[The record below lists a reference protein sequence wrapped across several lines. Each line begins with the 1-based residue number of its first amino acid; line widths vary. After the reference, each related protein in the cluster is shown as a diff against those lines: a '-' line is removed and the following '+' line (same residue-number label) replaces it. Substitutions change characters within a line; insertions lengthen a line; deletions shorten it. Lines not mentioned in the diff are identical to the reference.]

1 MLFLFAAMYTEASV
15 FISNLDLKKDITQ
28 TKFQSFISK
37 DSDIVLT
44 ITGAGPIS
52 AAVAVSVVLTAY
64 KAGRSDCLINLGSAG
79 ALNSPKSSSKNA
91 KESPENNTGEGF
103 YICNKITE
111 QSTGRCFYPDMIYKS
126 DFEEASVISCI
137 APISEGMAV
146 KTLYDME
153 SSSIYQACSH
163 FLPPHHMIFLKIIS
177 DSGEAVTGS
186 DITSLMARN
195 AAPVCDFILG
205 LKNALVEEKKAGEIF
220 TNQENGFIKKLF
232 DDLFCSQTMKNQ
244 LIQLLTYKKLSGSDF
259 VSELNKEYYDKEILP
274 VSSKVHGKKVLE
286 ELQKKTI

>member
-15 FISNLDLKKDITQ
+15 FISNLNLKKDVTQ
-28 TKFQSFISK
+28 TKFQSFINK
-37 DSDIVLT
+37 ESDTVLT
-44 ITGAGPIS
+44 ITGSGMINS
-52 AAVAVSVVLTAY
+52 AVAVSVVLTAY
-64 KAGRSDCLINLGSAG
+64 KAGLSDCLINIGTAG
-79 ALNSPKSSSKNA
+79 ALSSIKGSSQNA
-91 KESPENNTGEGF
+91 KESSEKAHGENF

-111 QSTGRCFYPDMIYKS
+111 QSTGRSFYPDMIYKS
-126 DFEEASVISCI
+126 DFEEALVISCP
-137 APISEGMAV
+137 APISEKMAA

-153 SSSIYQACSH
+153 SSSIYQAGSH

-186 DITSLMARN
+186 DISSLMARN

-205 LKNALVEEKKAGEIF
+205 LKNALVEEKNAGEIF
-220 TNQENGFIKKLF
+220 TDQENGFIKKLF
-232 DDLFCSQTMKNQ
+232 ADLFCSETMKNQ

-259 VSELNKEYYDKEILP
+259 VSEINKEYYDKEILP